1 MDRMITINI
10 KPTSPDGKAA
20 VGEYVIYI
28 GDDGQIVQQPVSS
41 TSDTTLYP
49 FMKEQ
54 ITMLSRQGH
63 QRTAETYQAT
73 LRSICR
79 FMQGTDVPLSLIDC
93 SFMQRYEDHLKA
105 RRLKRNTISFYMRVL
120 RAVYNKAVSSG
131 LTEDR
136 KPFKTVYTGIGKT
149 TKRAISLVDLRVIH
163 TCVCPT
169 FALRLAR
176 DLFLFSF
183 YTRGMSFIDMAYLKK
198 TDVKNGMLT
207 YKRRK
212 TGQHL
217 QIRWEP
223 CMQRIVDRYEQFT
236 DGYLLPIIRKRKG
249 RERTQYK
256 NKQCAINKQLKRLSR
271 ILHLDSPLSMYV
283 ARHSWATIAK
293 EMNIPL
299 SIISD
304 GMGHHSLQTTQIYL
318 ATIDAEAIDA
328 ANKKIISQL

>member
-20 VGEYVIYI
+20 VDEYVIYI

-41 TSDTTLYP
+41 TSDSTLYP

-63 QRTAETYQAT
+63 RRTAETYQAT
-73 LRSICR
+73 LRSIWR
-79 FMQGTDVPLSLIDC
+79 FMQGTDIPLSLIDC

-169 FALRLAR
+169 YALRLAR
-176 DLFLFSF
+176 DMFLFSF

-223 CMQRIVDRYEQFT
+223 CMQRIVDRYEQYT
-236 DGYLLPIIRKRKG
+236 DDYLLPIIRKRKG

-271 ILHLDSPLSMYV
+271 ILHLDSTLSMYV